1 MEKFDVVVIGSGS
14 GYNVAMRCAAA
25 GKKTAIIDYQPFGGT
40 CALRGCDP
48 KKVLVGIAEVLS
60 LNEQL
65 KGKGIS
71 TAPEF
76 SWKDL
81 INFKTSITEPKNVR
95 TE

>member
-14 GYNVAMRCAAA
+14 GYNVAMRCEAA
-25 GKKTAIIDYQPFGGT
+25 GKKTAIIDHQPFGGT

-48 KKVLVGIAEVLS
+48 KKVLVGIAHVLS

-81 INFKTSITEPKNVR
+81 INFKTSIIR
-95 TE
+95 LA